1 MILTELVLENFG
13 PYAGKQVINFRPEAE
28 EGESRPIILFGG
40 MNGGGKTTLMDAI
53 RLALYGSRAQCST
66 RGNLSYGDFLSQCV
80 NRQSPFTD
88 KSRLELAFKHI
99 DRDRW
104 VELRI
109 VRYWTKKPK
118 DGKDTLGIL
127 EWNESQQDYWKEDYL
142 TNTWDEYIEN
152 LLPLGI
158 SNLFLFDGEQVKELA
173 EQEVPP
179 PQVVD
184 AIEALLGLE
193 LVERLSIDIDILV
206 KRKQKKLANFE
217 QKVSL
222 DEIDEKLKQYRS
234 ELEKAKQEEALL
246 KSQVEKAEKKY
257 KAASD
262 RFLSEGGKIAAKQ
275 SEIERHKELLEGNLE
290 RSRQFLRNLAAEK
303 FPLALIKPFLVEAR
317 EQGDRETK
325 RQQAKNAQTLVQETG
340 DRLLT
345 YVKKLKLKTDQLK
358 KIEQFLAEENQQLLA
373 QIGSDED
380 VWLDADKKALETL
393 AILLESDL
401 GDRVN
406 TAKNTRAEID
416 QLELQIT
423 ATERELAAAPPP
435 EIYQK
440 LKNAV
445 EKTQTALVKAKINYE
460 NAQGLVSQLEAAIN
474 KTKKELVNYAEN
486 TIERQ
491 QDEHLIKSAARVQD
505 TLRLFRE
512 KLTIKKL
519 SKLEKEVTDCF
530 RYLLHKLNL
539 VHRVAIDTTN
549 FSLSLFDIQGEPVP
563 THRISAGEKQLLA
576 IAFLWGLARVS
587 GRQLPVAIDTPLGR
601 LDSEH
606 RQNLIERYFPS
617 ASHQVIL
624 LSTDTELG
632 KEEVEQLRQQGAIA
646 REYLLKYDSDTRQT
660 NIKTGYFW

>member
-13 PYAGKQVINFRPEAE
+13 PYAGKQTINFHPETEA
-28 EGESRPIILFGG
+28 GETRPIILFGG

-109 VRYWTKKPK
+109 VRYWTKNPK

-127 EWNESQQDYWKEDYL
+127 EWDEVQQDYWKEDYL
-142 TNTWDEYIEN
+142 TETWDEYIEN

-173 EQEVPP
+173 EQEIPP
-179 PQVVD
+179 PVVVD
-184 AIEALLGLE
+184 AIESLLGLE
-193 LVERLSIDIDILV
+193 LIERLSIDIDILV
-206 KRKQKKLANFE
+206 KRKQKKLANFH
-217 QKVSL
+217 QKISL
-222 DEIDEKLKQYRS
+222 DEIDEKLKKYRA
-234 ELEKAKQEEALL
+234 ELEAAKQEEAAL
-246 KSQVEKAEKKY
+246 KIQLEKAEN
-257 KAASD
+257 KAKEASD
-262 RFLSEGGKIAAKQ
+262 RFLSEGGKIASREA
-275 SEIERHKELLEGNLE
+275 ELDRQKAELEGNIE
-290 RSRQFLRNLAAEK
+290 RSRQVLRDLAAEK
-303 FPLALIKPFLVEAR
+303 LPLALIQPLLVAAR
-317 EQGDRETK
+317 VQADREIK
-325 RQQAKNAQTLVQETG
+325 RQQAQSAQTLVQQTS
-340 DRLLT
+340 DRLLD
-345 YVKKLKLKTDQLK
+345 YIKNLGLKPDQIK
-358 KIEQFLAEENQQLLA
+358 KIDQFLGAENQQLID
-373 QIGSDED
+373 QIGSEEN
-380 VWLDADKKALETL
+380 VWLNADEKALENLTVL
-393 AILLESDL
+393 VHSDL
-401 GDRVN
+401 SDRVK
-406 TAKNTRAEID
+406 TAQSIRSEID
-416 QLELQIT
+416 RLLHQVEAIDKQL
-423 ATERELAAAPPP
+423 AVAPPP
-435 EIYQK
+435 EIYAQ
-440 LKNAV
+440 LKTGV
-445 EKTQTALVKAKINYE
+445 EKTQTAFVKARINYE
-460 NAQGLVSQLEAAIN
+460 NAQRLVAQLEAEIN
-474 KTKKELVNYAEN
+474 KAKKELGNYVDN

-491 QDEHLIKSAARVQD
+491 QDQHTINTAAKVQE

-530 RYLLHKLNL
+530 RYLLHKSDL
-539 VHRVAIDTTN
+539 VHRVAIDTKT
-549 FSLSLFDIQGEPVP
+549 FSLSLFDLQGEPVP
-563 THRISAGEKQLLA
+563 KHRISAGEKQLLA

-606 RQNLIERYFPS
+606 RQNLIQRYFPS

-632 KEEVEQLRQQGAIA
+632 KEEVKQLRKQKAIA
-646 REYLLKYDSDTRQT
+646 REYLLKYDGENRQT
-660 NIKTGYFW
+660 NIEPGYFW